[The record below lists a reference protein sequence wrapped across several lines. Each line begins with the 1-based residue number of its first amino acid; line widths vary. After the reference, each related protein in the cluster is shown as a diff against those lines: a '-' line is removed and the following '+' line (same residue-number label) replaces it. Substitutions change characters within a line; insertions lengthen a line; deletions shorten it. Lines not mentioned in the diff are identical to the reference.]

1 LGLFYLVDFF
11 ILNSFKIK
19 VMNSDLKKI
28 TENNTVENKIID
40 EFIDYLWLED
50 GLSKNTLNGY
60 RFDLELFS
68 KWLTKSLK
76 KNILDVSQADIQQYL
91 SFKFPSSKARS
102 ISRLI
107 ATLRRLFRYLLRENK
122 VKTDPTL
129 EILSPKIPKSL
140 PKSLSEED
148 VELLLNAP
156 NIKTISGLR
165 DKAMLEL
172 LYACG
177 LRVSELVN
185 ILLTEVSMTDG
196 IIRVTGKGSKTRLV
210 PMGEEAVNWIK
221 KYMSES
227 RNNILN
233 KKTSKYLFITNRGGA
248 MTRQAFWYLIKR
260 YSMIA
265 QIKKPMSPHI
275 LRHAFAT
282 HLLNHGADLRV
293 VQMLLGHSDISTTQ
307 IYTHVARER
316 LKKLHESHHPRG

>member
-1 LGLFYLVDFF
+1 M
-11 ILNSFKIK
+11 NSFRIK
-19 VMNSDLKKI
+19 AMDNES
-28 TENNTVENKIID
+28 KIIPKNNHIKNEIID
-40 EFIDYLWLED
+40 RFIDHLWLQD
-50 GLSKNTLNGY
+50 GLSKNTLNSY
-60 RFDLELFS
+60 RFDLELFTE
-68 KWLTKSLK
+68 WLTKKLK

-91 SFKFPSSKARS
+91 SFKFPTSKARS
-102 ISRLI
+102 ISRLL

-122 VKTDPTL
+122 VKIDPTL

-140 PKSLSEED
+140 PKSLSEEE
-148 VELLLNAP
+148 VESLLNTP
-156 NIKTISGLR
+156 NVKTICGLR

-185 ILLTEVSMTDG
+185 ILLTELSMTEG
-196 IIRVTGKGSKTRLV
+196 VIRVTGKGSKTRLV
-210 PMGEEAVNWIK
+210 PMGEEAVDWIK
-221 KYMSES
+221 RYINES
-227 RNNILN
+227 RNNILK
-233 KKTSKYLFITNRGGA
+233 KKTSKYLFITIRGSA

-260 YSMIA
+260 YSIIA
-265 QIKKPMSPHI
+265 KIKKPMSPHI

-282 HLLNHGADLRV
+282 HLINHGADLRV